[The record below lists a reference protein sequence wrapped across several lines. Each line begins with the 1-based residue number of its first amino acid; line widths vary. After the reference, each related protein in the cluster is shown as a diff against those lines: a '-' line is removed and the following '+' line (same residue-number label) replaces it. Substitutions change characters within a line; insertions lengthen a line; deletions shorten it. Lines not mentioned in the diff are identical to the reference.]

1 MSAIAIQID
10 RTQVA
15 RLGEALALYGAYSRR
30 NPGKFIADAT
40 SKLLLGEDVDGGG
53 RNDGLFDRM
62 RETAPRAGSIYAA
75 AQARKWRMGRPNS
88 TSLSMARDR
97 VNEMLGRGE
106 SGAFKQSGGKFGS
119 SWKLGSMY
127 ARGKRAGQVNVRSF
141 GRRTKNP
148 SAAVGV
154 TRAAAQQAGASL
166 LNRQSAI
173 VAIAIQRREA
183 SRLASAVQFL
193 PSRYR
198 STIKRIKGLTYNSGN
213 AVGVS
218 SANYGAHRIHETQLV
233 TNAKGRALG
242 ALEIDVGANSA
253 SAAIIGRYGLHTA
266 AQTAAINSSV
276 RMVADYA
283 IRRVAARIKQ
293 DTSDAFKLAK
303 LRNS

>member
-1 MSAIAIQID
+1 MSLNVQID
-10 RTQVA
+10 KRGLDN
-15 RLGEALALYGAYSRR
+15 LGKALAGYASISRR
-30 NPGKFIADAT
+30 TPGKFVADMT
-40 SKLLLGEDVDGGG
+40 SKLLLGEDVDGVG

-62 RETAPRAGSIYAA
+62 RATAPARGSIYAA
-75 AQARKWRMGRPNS
+75 AQARKWRMGKPAS
-88 TSLSMARDR
+88 TSISMARDR
-97 VNEMLGRGE
+97 VNELLGRGE
-106 SGAFKQSGGKFGS
+106 SGAFKMSGGKFGS

-198 STIKRIKGLTYNSGN
+198 STIKRIKGLVYRSGN

-218 SANYGAHRIHETQLV
+218 SADYGSHRIHETALV
-233 TNAKGRALG
+233 SNAKGRVLG
-242 ALEIDVGANSA
+242 TLEIDVGEKAA
-253 SAAIIGRYGLHTA
+253 SATIGGRYGIHTA
-266 AQTAAINSSV
+266 AQVAAFNESV
-276 RMVADYA
+276 QMVTNYA
-283 IRRVAARIKQ
+283 VRRVALHLKTNA
-293 DTSDAFKLAK
+293 DAAFQILKLQS
-303 LRNS
+303 R